1 LEVFVDKLNIDLH
14 ISQQYNAV
22 LDDLKTEFLEMGGM
36 VEQQIID
43 AVEAITKL
51 DVELAEK
58 VLRVEQQVDERE
70 MARDDLCVQI
80 IARRQPT
87 ASDLRLVMSISKA
100 TRDLERMGDEAKKIA
115 QMAILISENGEI
127 LEGFSEL
134 KNLGRRVQQVVSD
147 TLTAFARY
155 DVNTA
160 LQVAHEDKAIDEEYD
175 IAMRVLITYM
185 MENPRNISR
194 AMNITWALRALERI
208 GDHAENIAE
217 HIIYLVKGLDVRH
230 QSISEM
236 HEKVGSDK

>member
-1 LEVFVDKLNIDLH
+1 MDKLNIDQH

-22 LDDLKTEFLEMGGM
+22 LDDLKTEFLEMGGI

-43 AVEAITKL
+43 AVKAITKL
-51 DVELAEK
+51 DTELAEK
-58 VLRVEQQVDERE
+58 VLSVESTVDDRE
-70 MARDDLCVQI
+70 MALDDLCVQI

-127 LEGFSEL
+127 LDGFGEL

-160 LQVAHEDKAIDEEYD
+160 LQIAEEDKAIDEEYD

-230 QSISEM
+230 KTISEM
-236 HEKVGSDK
+236 EEEVRPEK

>member
-1 LEVFVDKLNIDLH
+1 MDKLNIDQH

-22 LDDLKTEFLEMGGM
+22 LDDLKTEFLEMGGV

-43 AVEAITKL
+43 AVQAITKL
-51 DVELAEK
+51 DDELAQK
-58 VLRVEQQVDERE
+58 VLTVEKEVDERE
-70 MARDDLCVQI
+70 MALDDLCVQI

-115 QMAILISENGEI
+115 KMAILINETGD
-127 LEGFSEL
+127 LPAGFSEL
-134 KNLGRRVQQVVSD
+134 RNLGRRVQQLVND

-160 LQVAHEDKAIDEEYD
+160 LQVAREDKAIDKEYD
-175 IAMRVLITYM
+175 TAMRELITYM
-185 MENPRNISR
+185 MEDPRNISR
-194 AMNITWALRALERI
+194 SMNITWALRALERI
-208 GDHAENIAE
+208 GDHASNIAE

-230 QSISEM
+230 SSASEM
-236 HEKVGSDK
+236 QEKVQQDS

>member
-1 LEVFVDKLNIDLH
+1 MDKLHIDQH

-22 LDDLKTEFLEMGGM
+22 LDDLKTEFLEMGGI

-43 AVEAITKL
+43 SVTAITKL
-51 DVELAEK
+51 DTELAEK
-58 VLRVEQQVDERE
+58 VLAVESKVDERE
-70 MARDDLCVQI
+70 MALDDLCVQI

-115 QMAILISENGEI
+115 QMALLISENGEI
-127 LEGFSEL
+127 LDGFGEL

-160 LQVAHEDKAIDEEYD
+160 LQIAEEDKAIDEEYD

-230 QSISEM
+230 KSISEVEEEVRP
-236 HEKVGSDK
+236 EK

>member
-1 LEVFVDKLNIDLH
+1 MDKLHIDQH

-22 LDDLKTEFLEMGGM
+22 LDDLKTEFLEMGGV

-43 AVEAITKL
+43 AVQAITKL
-51 DVELAEK
+51 DDELAQK
-58 VLRVEQQVDERE
+58 VLTVEKEVDERE
-70 MARDDLCVQI
+70 MALDDLCVQI

-115 QMAILISENGEI
+115 KMAILINESGD
-127 LEGFSEL
+127 LPAGFSEL
-134 KNLGRRVQQVVSD
+134 RNLGRRVQQLVND

-160 LQVAHEDKAIDEEYD
+160 LQVAHEDKAIDKEYET
-175 IAMRVLITYM
+175 AMRELVTYM
-185 MENPRNISR
+185 MEDPRNISR
-194 AMNITWALRALERI
+194 SMNITWALRALERI
-208 GDHAENIAE
+208 GDHASNIAE

-230 QSISEM
+230 SSASEM
-236 HEKVGSDK
+236 QEKVQQDS